1 MIFAHLASKWIV
13 EGRGSALRDL
23 LQSLD
28 REEITKEIENW
39 DSEGSVLIDYFE
51 VQFFI
56 EELQA
61 KNKVSYPS
69 SKYGNSHGFTRL
81 QKLTFF
87 RRVSLMMSF
96 LLSWTRWSLFW
107 LA

>member
-13 EGRGSALRDL
+13 EDRGTALRDL

-39 DSEGSVLIDYFE
+39 DTEGSVLIDYFE

-61 KNKVSYPS
+61 KHKVSFR
-69 SKYGNSHGFTRL
+69 KIVLIYGCI
-81 QKLTFF
+81 
-87 RRVSLMMSF
+87 RRVNLTMF
-96 LLSWTRWSLFW
+96 YPLNWTRWSLFW

>member
-13 EGRGSALRDL
+13 EGRGTALRDL

-51 VQFFI
+51 VIHSKFSDLVPKEI
-56 EELQA
+56 ADENDPSLQRPDQ
-61 KNKVSYPS
+61 VT
-69 SKYGNSHGFTRL
+69 TR
-81 QKLTFF
+81 F
-87 RRVSLMMSF
+87 
-96 LLSWTRWSLFW
+96 
-107 LA
+107 